1 MNTLIIIGMIL
12 FLVIIIIC
20 LYKYS
25 VNGTEWYSS
34 YNYPTEAG
42 QYLTQDYDSKKYQI
56 ATFDDGWYFQGVK
69 PKHFRWRKLDC

>member
-1 MNTLIIIGMIL
+1 MNTLIIIGILL
-12 FLVIIIIC
+12 FLAIIIIC